1 MFPDLGMQV
10 TVYLAHN
17 NMANHND
24 FGKEAEFRAAKFLE
38 KKNYEILKRNWR
50 FLKAEIDIIAKDL
63 TSNQIVI
70 VEVKARKANPL
81 VEPEL
86 AVTKTKR
93 KLLVQAADHF
103 IVSNEI
109 TLETRFDIITVSKSG
124 TEWKINH
131 IENAFLSFE

>member
-1 MFPDLGMQV
+1 MPE
-10 TVYLAHN
+10 TVCLVHN
-17 NMANHND
+17 NMAQHNE

-63 TSNQIVI
+63 NTNQIVI
-70 VEVKARKANPL
+70 VEVKARKSNPL
-81 VEPEL
+81 VEPEE
-86 AVTKTKR
+86 AVTKGKR
-93 KLLVQAADHF
+93 KLLVQAADYF

-109 TLETRFDIITVSKSG
+109 DSETRFDIIGVYKSG

-131 IENAFLSFE
+131 IENAFLCFE